1 MSVKEGVFGRYVTSG
16 LVKTEQAT
24 IIQMHSI

>member
-16 LVKTEQAT
+16 LVKHRTRNH
-24 IIQMHSI
+24 HSNA